1 MTVKIPS
8 IVNDADVEQLD
19 ITPTTGGGKTGT
31 VSGSYNLD
39 TGEETRFVAGPLL
52 PGVAENTKLE
62 LDNTGG
68 NVTYDGYTAD
78 QMDGDYSYD
87 ASTTDTIDGV
97 TAETV
102 DKDYATDVTNVD
114 TNDLYKADTQE
125 AEVYGYTPTEAE
137 VYGYN
142 PTLAEAT
149 GYEAEKLN
157 GRADYTPELAEA
169 ATWDAYFRAVEQN
182 DLARHH
188 LESMLSSD
196 SDYMKQARTAG
207 IQYAN
212 SRGLLNTIMAGR
224 AAQGAAIE
232 RAAPIAMQDAN
243 TYNQRA
249 LADMQYTNQAR
260 SDNANNQT
268 RVSIENAG
276 FSNDAAKFAGE
287 NARFD
292 VDWGNRSDEFNAD
305 AINKTTWNNQ
315 DAINSADE
323 FNANAKNQF
332 SIYNNSNYVDA
343 LKDLADKQTENSQF
357 NAEQNNVTDRDWMGL
372 LASILEGNAN
382 RTTDASMLDTKVN
395 QDTDKFDVGEL
406 NDLVSTVLGLNTQ
419 IGIDNTHQENTAKED
434 ASDKEYGKDEFNVS
448 ESNDAKQDNAEGN
461 LTADLHNDEVD
472 YQKWEKNWSLEAEKK
487 RDEWLH
493 KFDME
498 KLDYQKISNMQ
509 ADYVTTMK
517 SLWTEANGYIQEIQG
532 RNDIDGDTKTQL
544 INDAIWMRDEGMR
557 VIGSVYDELPGW
569 DESWNIMEVEGIDD
583 IDLSASADAVA
594 AHGADVQAIFK
605 DELGRDPSEADAA
618 HYATKLA
625 EGMTPDEIR
634 AEIGG
639 SEESGEYKLN
649 QSASEHVDYVEGL
662 FEAFLGRDA
671 EPADVEFYTRA
682 IAKGEKTKAEVKKE
696 ILASEE
702 NVTQEIAK
710 GNLKPE
716 MFTNDILNAYDVI
729 FSRTPS
735 QQEIDST
742 AEYILWKAKKEG
754 LTTREAINKD
764 LLAHFQE
771 SDEFKNK
778 G

>member
-1 MTVKIPS
+1 MPVFLDDNG
-8 IVNDADVEQLD
+8 VQLD
-19 ITPTTGGGKTGT
+19 GIEKLAITPTTGSKNTGT
-31 VSGSYNLD
+31 AGGSYNAD
-39 TGEETRFVAGPLL
+39 TGETTRLVSGPLL

-62 LDNTGG
+62 LNNDTGG
-68 NVTYDGYTAD
+68 DVTYHGYEAD
-78 QMDGDYSYD
+78 QMDGDYGYD
-87 ASTTDTIDGV
+87 AATTETIGDV
-97 TAETV
+97 TAATV

-157 GRADYTPELAEA
+157 GRADYTPTLAQA
-169 ATWDAYFRAVEQN
+169 ATWDAYVRAVEQN
-182 DLARHH
+182 DMARHH

-268 RVSIENAG
+268 RVSISNAG
-276 FSNDAAKFAGE
+276 FSNDAARFAGE

-292 VDWGNRSDEFNAD
+292 VDWSNRSNEFNAD
-305 AINKTTWNNQ
+305 AINETTWNNQ

-343 LKDLADKQTENSQF
+343 LKDLADKQTEISQF

-372 LASILEGNAN
+372 LAGILEGNAN
-382 RTTDASMLDTKVN
+382 RTTDASMLDTKIN
-395 QDTDKFDVGEL
+395 QDTDKFDVSEV
-406 NDLVSTVLGLNTQ
+406 NDLINTVLGLNTQ
-419 IGIDNTHQENTAKED
+419 INLDNTHQVNDAAKDED
-434 ASDKEYGKDEFNVS
+434 DKEFDSDKFNVS
-448 ESNDAKQDNAEGN
+448 ESNDAQEDNAAGN

-472 YQKWEKNWSLEAEKK
+472 YQKWEKNWSIEAEKK

-498 KLDYQKISNMQ
+498 KLDYEKISNMQ

-517 SLWTEANGYIQEIQG
+517 SLWTEANSYIQEIQR

-544 INDAIWMRDEGMR
+544 IDDAIWMRDEGMR
-557 VIGSVYDELPGW
+557 VLGSVYDELPGW

-594 AHGADVQAIFK
+594 AHGGTVQQIFN
-605 DELGRDPSEADAA
+605 EILGRNPSEADAA
-618 HYATKLA
+618 WYASEIAK
-625 EGMTPDEIR
+625 GKTPDQIR
-634 AEIGG
+634 NEVGG
-639 SEESGEYKLN
+639 SDEAKQNAFNER
-649 QSASEHVDYVEGL
+649 ADYVQNL
-662 FEAFLGRDA
+662 FSTILGRDA
-671 EPADVEFYTRA
+671 TQADIDFYA
-682 IAKGEKTKAEVKKE
+682 GEIIAGNKTPQQVKQE
-696 ILASEE
+696 ILASTELRDQDVAAGTAQPYQFVSD
-702 NVTQEIAK
+702 VTKAYQTLLGRDPDPGGLKSATEFMASGKTYDELIAAMK
-710 GNLKPE
+710 
-716 MFTNDILNAYDVI
+716 
-729 FSRTPS
+729 
-735 QQEIDST
+735 Q
-742 AEYILWKAKKEG
+742 
-754 LTTREAINKD
+754 
-764 LLAHFQE
+764 
-771 SDEFKNK
+771 SDEWKNR